1 MSVQAVLMPGFS
13 GELIGPDDP
22 GYEEAR
28 GVYNGAV
35 DKRPRLI
42 ARCNSTHDVRLALA
56 HGRLEG
62 LPIAVRGGG
71 HSIPGFST
79 CDDGLV
85 IDTGPIKHVEINVER
100 RVGRF
105 GAGLNWG
112 EFDAATQEHGLA
124 ITGGRVTHTGIAGLT
139 LGSGSGWLERK
150 CGLTCDSLLSAE
162 VVTADGR
169 VLRASADENH
179 DLFWGL
185 KGGGGNFGIVTEF
198 EFRLQPI
205 GPIVYAGMVLHPRSA
220 ARELF
225 RFYRDFMAGAPD
237 ELCGGLSILTAP
249 PDAALPEAIRGQAAV
264 GVIILYAGDP
274 KAGEDAFRPLIE
286 WGEPWLRMVE
296 PMPYVAVQQFVDPA
310 HPWGVCEY
318 SKSDFLPTLSDEA
331 IDAILEAAAEIRS
344 PFTGV
349 HFVQLRGALERTDR
363 RTMALELPDVD
374 WYYMY
379 EGLWMDPADA
389 GHETDVA
396 RLFQAAVRPW
406 SVGKSVPNFISA
418 DEAHHR
424 LRASYGE
431 EKFRRLVALK
441 QKFDPD
447 NVFALNQN
455 IPPEIP

>member
-1 MSVQAVLMPGFS
+1 
-13 GELIGPDDP
+13 
-22 GYEEAR
+22 
-28 GVYNGAV
+28 
-35 DKRPRLI
+35 
-42 ARCNSTHDVRLALA
+42 
-56 HGRLEG
+56 
-62 LPIAVRGGG
+62 
-71 HSIPGFST
+71 
-79 CDDGLV
+79 
-85 IDTGPIKHVEINVER
+85 
-100 RVGRF
+100 
-105 GAGLNWG
+105 
-112 EFDAATQEHGLA
+112 
-124 ITGGRVTHTGIAGLT
+124 
-139 LGSGSGWLERK
+139 
-150 CGLTCDSLLSAE
+150 
-162 VVTADGR
+162 
-169 VLRASADENH
+169 
-179 DLFWGL
+179 
-185 KGGGGNFGIVTEF
+185 
-198 EFRLQPI
+198 
-205 GPIVYAGMVLHPRSA
+205 MVLHPRSA

-249 PDAALPEAIRGQAAV
+249 PDPALPEAIRGQAAV

-274 KAGEDAFRPLIE
+274 KAGQDAFRPLIE
-286 WGEPWLRMVE
+286 WGEPWLRIVE

-310 HPWGVCEY
+310 HPWGIHEY
-318 SKSDFLPTLSDEA
+318 SKADYLPTLTDEA

-349 HFVQLRGALERTDR
+349 HFVPLRGALDRTDR
-363 RTMALELPDVD
+363 RMMALELPDVD

-396 RLFQAAVRPW
+396 RRFQAAVSPW

-441 QKFDPD
+441 QKFDPN

>member
-1 MSVQAVLMPGFS
+1 GRPRSARGRPGPTITTSKTKEAIVSVQAVLIPGFS
-13 GELIGPDDP
+13 GELTGPDDP
-22 GYEEAR
+22 GYEQAR

-42 ARCNSTHDVRLALA
+42 ARCNSTQDVRLALA
-56 HGRLEG
+56 HGRSEG

-112 EFDAATQEHGLA
+112 EFDAATQQHGLA
-124 ITGGRVTHTGIAGLT
+124 ITGGRVSHTGIAGLT

-169 VLRASADENH
+169 VLHASADENH

-220 ARELF
+220 GRELF

-249 PDAALPEAIRGQAAV
+249 PDPALPEAIRGQAAV

-274 KAGEDAFRPLIE
+274 KAGQDAFRPLIE

-310 HPWGVCEY
+310 
-318 SKSDFLPTLSDEA
+318 
-331 IDAILEAAAEIRS
+331 
-344 PFTGV
+344 
-349 HFVQLRGALERTDR
+349 
-363 RTMALELPDVD
+363 
-374 WYYMY
+374 
-379 EGLWMDPADA
+379 
-389 GHETDVA
+389 
-396 RLFQAAVRPW
+396 
-406 SVGKSVPNFISA
+406 
-418 DEAHHR
+418 
-424 LRASYGE
+424 
-431 EKFRRLVALK
+431 
-441 QKFDPD
+441 
-447 NVFALNQN
+447 
-455 IPPEIP
+455 